1 MKLKKYVAK
10 SMPEAMQQ
18 VRKEL
23 GPDAV
28 ILNSKTV
35 ETGGFLGLFKKKNI
49 EVVAAVDPK
58 QTQEPVK
65 KQTPKKPRLDA
76 RPERDVQHQEAQ
88 KKASLQSFI
97 HTETKAEKEQ
107 QVVLEELR
115 SLRKWMEESTD
126 QKSQFPPSYDMVY
139 QELLAEDISK
149 EQAQLL
155 IKPVMDK
162 NEDQTLVYDEIKNQV
177 RERLANYFYETASGV
192 MSFQTRFIHLVGPTG
207 VGKTTTIAKLAAKSL
222 MEDKQSVALITTD
235 TYRIAA
241 IEQLKTYA
249 KILDIPIEVCY
260 TVEDYQKARLKFQE
274 YDRVFV
280 DTAGRNFKDEKYI
293 RELGQIVDLSKD
305 IETYLVLSLT
315 AKPKDI
321 LSIYHQF
328 DKIPLKGFILT
339 KADETDTLGVIVDLV
354 KVSSLGVSYITT
366 GQDVPDDI
374 KRATPSYLSS
384 HIMRLQHH
392 E

>member
-1 MKLKKYVAK
+1 
-10 SMPEAMQQ
+10 MPEAMQQ

-49 EVVAAVDPK
+49 EVVAAVDPQQK
-58 QTQEPVK
+58 PSPVK
-65 KQTPKKPRLDA
+65 KPSPQRQ
-76 RPERDVQHQEAQ
+76 VSQAQ
-88 KKASLQSFI
+88 SYQIADQRNSQKSASLQSFI
-97 HTETKAEKEQ
+97 TNETKAEKEQ

-126 QKSQFPPSYDMVY
+126 QKSQFPASYDMVY

-149 EQAQLL
+149 SQAERL
-155 IKPVMDK
+155 IQAVMDK
-162 NEDQTLVYDEIKNQV
+162 HEEQTLVYNDIKNEV
-177 RERLANYFYETASGV
+177 KERLTNYFYETASGV
-192 MSFQTRFIHLVGPTG
+192 MNFQTKFIHLVGPTG

-222 MEDKQSVALITTD
+222 MEDKLSVALITTD

-249 KILDIPIEVCY
+249 KILDIPIDVCY
-260 TVEDYQKARLKFQE
+260 SVEDYQKARLKFQE

-321 LSIYHQF
+321 LTIYHQF

-339 KADETDTLGVIVDLV
+339 KLDETDTLGVIVDLV
-354 KVSSLGVSYITT
+354 MESSLGVSYVTT

-374 KRATPSYLSS
+374 KRATPRYLSS
-384 HIMRLQHH
+384 HIMRSQHH

>member
-1 MKLKKYVAK
+1 MKLKKFVAK
-10 SMPEAMQQ
+10 TMPEAMQQ

-23 GPDAV
+23 GTDAV
-28 ILNSKTV
+28 ILNSKTI

-49 EVVAAVDPK
+49 EVVAAIDHQLHRHTRK
-58 QTQEPVK
+58 PVTSK
-65 KQTPKKPRLDA
+65 NEKSAPSHSSAVMSKEK
-76 RPERDVQHQEAQ
+76 
-88 KKASLQSFI
+88 SLQTFI
-97 HTETKAEKEQ
+97 HNETKAEKEQ
-107 QVVLEELR
+107 QIVLEELR
-115 SLRKWMEESTD
+115 SLRRWMEDSTD
-126 QKSQFPPSYDMVY
+126 QKSLFPASYDMVY
-139 QELLAEDISK
+139 HELLEQDISAEHGK
-149 EQAQLL
+149 KL
-155 IKPVMDK
+155 IQEVLDH
-162 NEDQTLVYDEIKNQV
+162 NEDHPVVYEEVKRQV
-177 RERLANYFYETASGV
+177 TDRIQNTFYETASGV
-192 MSFQTRFIHLVGPTG
+192 MNFNTKFIHLVGPTG
-207 VGKTTTIAKLAAKSL
+207 VGKTTTIAKLAAKTL

-274 YDRVFV
+274 YDRIFV

-293 RELGQIVDLSKD
+293 RELGQIVDLSRD

-321 LSIYHQF
+321 LSIYRQF
-328 DKIPLKGFILT
+328 NNIPLKGFILT
-339 KADETDTLGVIVDLV
+339 KLDETDTLGVVVDLV
-354 KVSSLGVSYITT
+354 MTSHLGISYITT

-374 KRATPSYLSS
+374 VRATPKYLVSQ
-384 HIMRLQHH
+384 IMRSDNN

>member
-1 MKLKKYVAK
+1 
-10 SMPEAMQQ
+10 MPEAMQQ

-49 EVVAAVDPK
+49 EVVAAVDPQQK
-58 QTQEPVK
+58 PS
-65 KQTPKKPRLDA
+65 PIKKPSPQ
-76 RPERDVQHQEAQ
+76 RPVSQAQPYQIADQQGNQ

-97 HTETKAEKEQ
+97 TNETKAEKEQ
-107 QVVLEELR
+107 QIVLEELR

-126 QKSQFPPSYDMVY
+126 QKSQFPASYDMVY

-149 EQAQLL
+149 SQAERL
-155 IKPVMDK
+155 IQAVMDK
-162 NEDQTLVYDEIKNQV
+162 NDEQTLVYDDIKNQV
-177 RERLANYFYETASGV
+177 KERLTNYFYETASGV
-192 MSFQTRFIHLVGPTG
+192 MNFQTKFIHLVGPTG

-222 MEDKQSVALITTD
+222 MEDKLSVAMITTD

-321 LSIYHQF
+321 LAIYHQF

-339 KADETDTLGVIVDLV
+339 KLDETDTLGVIVDLV
-354 KVSSLGVSYITT
+354 MESSLGVSYVTT

-374 KRATPSYLSS
+374 KRATPRYLSS
-384 HIMRLQHH
+384 HIMRSQQH

>member
-1 MKLKKYVAK
+1 MKLKKYIAK

-49 EVVAAVDPK
+49 EVVAAVDPQQK
-58 QTQEPVK
+58 PS
-65 KQTPKKPRLDA
+65 PIKKPSPQ
-76 RPERDVQHQEAQ
+76 RPVSQAQPYQIADQQGNQ

-97 HTETKAEKEQ
+97 TNETKAEKEQ
-107 QVVLEELR
+107 QIVLEELR

-126 QKSQFPPSYDMVY
+126 QKSQFPASYDMVY

-149 EQAQLL
+149 SQAERL
-155 IKPVMDK
+155 IQAVMDK
-162 NEDQTLVYDEIKNQV
+162 NDEQTLVYDDIKNQV
-177 RERLANYFYETASGV
+177 KERLTNYFYETASGV
-192 MSFQTRFIHLVGPTG
+192 MNFQTKFIHLVGPTG

-222 MEDKQSVALITTD
+222 MEDKLSVAMITTD

-321 LSIYHQF
+321 LAIYHQF

-339 KADETDTLGVIVDLV
+339 KLDETDTLGVIVDLV
-354 KVSSLGVSYITT
+354 MESSLGVSYVTT

-374 KRATPSYLSS
+374 KRATPRYLSS
-384 HIMRLQHH
+384 HIMRSQQH